1 MGAAG
6 YHALANQVPSL
17 ARRYNLSEK
26 FIEHLLGRYGSLLGE
41 VLAPAAEDA
50 SLLEPVPGAES
61 YLWAEV
67 RYAVTH
73 EGALHLEDILSR
85 RLRIAIE
92 FGDRGVNAAP
102 AVADFVAPLLGWS
115 DADKE
120 REVSQ
125 FKAHTQA
132 ELEAEAAVTD
142 REANDILVRAG
153 SARPTQNE
161 V

>member
-1 MGAAG
+1 MKTLSLTILA
-6 YHALANQVPSL
+6 ALAASVAML
-17 ARRYNLSEK
+17 ALVRP
-26 FIEHLLGRYGSLLGE
+26 GDE
-41 VLAPAAEDA
+41 VLM
-50 SLLEPVPGAES
+50 L
-61 YLWAEV
+61 
-67 RYAVTH
+67 
-73 EGALHLEDILSR
+73 
-85 RLRIAIE
+85 
-92 FGDRGVNAAP
+92 
-102 AVADFVAPLLGWS
+102 APLYDAYLPLVEKRRAQDWS

>member
-1 MGAAG
+1 M
-6 YHALANQVPSL
+6 SL
-17 ARRYNLSEK
+17 KHKTQSQWAKSMIKSGLSK
-26 FIEHLLGRYGSLLGE
+26 
-41 VLAPAAEDA
+41 DA
-50 SLLEPVPGAES
+50 SNRAE
-61 YLWAEV
+61 
-67 RYAVTH
+67 
-73 EGALHLEDILSR
+73 LEDILSR

-92 FGDRGVNAAP
+92 YGDRGVNAAP